1 MDTHPFSFSFFSH
14 KDYHK
19 ILGGLPHAL
28 QQVPVGQSFH
38 ILHCAIFFG
47 HHLAD
52 GVPRPGIRSESQ
64 FQPMQDSLNHCAKLG
79 IEPASWRC
87 RDATNP
93 VVSQWEFLFPFFNGV
108 FGIIEHF
115 DEVPSVFYD

>member
-1 MDTHPFSFSFFSH
+1 MLSNRSLLANHSTYFSVQ
-14 KDYHK
+14 Y
-19 ILGGLPHAL
+19 
-28 QQVPVGQSFH
+28 FH
-38 ILHCAIFFG
+38 FFG
-47 HHLAD
+47 HPLAD

-64 FQPMQDSLNHCAKLG
+64 FRPMQDSLNHCAKLG

-93 VVSQWEFLFPFFNGV
+93 VVSQWEFLFPLFNGV
-108 FGIIEHF
+108 FGTIEHF